1 MVMPI
6 RETVFI
12 VDDDPIVLKVAR
24 NALMAQFDV
33 ITIPDSRKLFAL
45 LEKTKPQLIL
55 LDILLD
61 EDEDGYAVL
70 KKLKEQEDTK
80 EIPVIF
86 LTSLSAVDDEMKGL
100 TIGAVDYVAKPFVP
114 QVLQKRVELHMQLSR
129 QQNELNAFNENLVQ
143 MVQDKTQ
150 DLRHLQESLLMAIS
164 NVVEFRDDITGG
176 HINRTE
182 RLLRV
187 ILETAQE
194 RQVYMDEISTWDTEL
209 ILRSSLLH
217 DVGKIHIPDAVLLK
231 PGKLDFNE
239 FEIMKTHAEK
249 GGELIEKLQRD
260 CGDSWFL
267 SKAKVLAVSH
277 HEKWDGSGYPYGLA
291 GQDIPLPGRLMAF
304 ADVYDALISKR
315 PYKEPFTHEEA
326 LKIISDVYDTQFDP
340 ALREVFFS
348 AADRFN
354 AERSA
359 GVI

>member
-1 MVMPI
+1 MSA

-24 NALMAQFDV
+24 NALMAQFDI
-33 ITIPDSRKLFAL
+33 ITIPDSKKLFTL

-61 EDEDGYAVL
+61 EDEDGYSVL
-70 KKLKEQEDTK
+70 TKLKNQEDTK

-86 LTSLSAVDDEMKGL
+86 LTSLSAVDSEMKGL

-114 QVLQKRVELHMQLSR
+114 QVLQKRVELHLQLSR
-129 QQNELNAFNENLVQ
+129 QQTELNAFNENLVQ

-164 NVVEFRDDITGG
+164 NLVEFRDDITGG
-176 HINRTE
+176 HIARTE
-182 RLLRV
+182 KLLRV
-187 ILETAQE
+187 VIETALE
-194 RQVYMDEISTWDTEL
+194 RQIYADEISTWDIEL

-217 DVGKIHIPDAVLLK
+217 DVGKINIPDAVLLK
-231 PGKLDFNE
+231 PGKLEQSE

-249 GGELIEKLQRD
+249 GGEIIEKLQRD

-291 GQDIPLPGRLMAF
+291 GLDIPLPGRLMAF

-315 PYKEPFTHEEA
+315 PYKEAFSHEKSLE
-326 LKIISDVYDTQFDP
+326 IISEVYDSQFDP

-354 AERSA
+354 EERQTGKA
-359 GVI
+359 

>member
-1 MVMPI
+1 MAA

-24 NALMAQFDV
+24 NALMGQFDV

-45 LEKTKPQLIL
+45 LDKTKPQLIL

-61 EDEDGYAVL
+61 EDEDGYSVL
-70 KKLKEQEDTK
+70 KDLKEREDTK

-86 LTSLSAVDDEMKGL
+86 LTSLSAVDDEMRGL

-114 QVLQKRVELHMQLSR
+114 QVLQKRVELHLQLSR
-129 QQNELNAFNENLVQ
+129 QQKELNAFNDNLMQ

-176 HINRTE
+176 HIARTE
-182 RLLRV
+182 KMLRV
-187 ILETAQE
+187 ILEIARE
-194 RQVYMDEISTWDTEL
+194 RRIYPEEIGGWDIDL

-217 DVGKIHIPDAVLLK
+217 DVGKINIPDAVLLK
-231 PGKLDFNE
+231 PGKLEVNE

-260 CGDSWFL
+260 CGDSVFL
-267 SKAKVLAVSH
+267 SQAKVLATSH
-277 HEKWDGSGYPYGLA
+277 HEKWDGSGYPYGLR
-291 GQDIPLPGRLMAF
+291 GQEIPLPGRLMAF

-315 PYKEPFTHEEA
+315 PYKEPYTHEKA
-326 LKIISDVYDTQFDP
+326 LEIISDVYDSQFDP
-340 ALREVFFS
+340 ALREVFFL
-348 AADRFN
+348 AADQFN
-354 AERSA
+354 AERSM
-359 GVI
+359 GNI